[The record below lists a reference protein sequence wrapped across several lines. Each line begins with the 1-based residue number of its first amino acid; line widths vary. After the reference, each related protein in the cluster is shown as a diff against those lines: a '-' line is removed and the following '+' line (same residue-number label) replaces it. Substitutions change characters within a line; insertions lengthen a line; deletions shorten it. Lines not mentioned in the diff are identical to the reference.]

1 MRFLIVFVLLTSF
14 GELLCQDVSSFYQG
28 DTLFYKL
35 DREAALNLIF
45 LARKGEMLDYVV
57 ERDKRLLD
65 SVLEGK
71 IKSDAAQLILQ
82 NEVAEFRLRALTAEK
97 ELIQQLKTI
106 EKLNND
112 KNRVLRNKNIILGF
126 SVGIVSMFL
135 ITL

>member
-97 ELIQQLKTI
+97 ELIQQIKTI

-112 KNRVLRNKNIILGF
+112 KKRVLRNKNIILGF